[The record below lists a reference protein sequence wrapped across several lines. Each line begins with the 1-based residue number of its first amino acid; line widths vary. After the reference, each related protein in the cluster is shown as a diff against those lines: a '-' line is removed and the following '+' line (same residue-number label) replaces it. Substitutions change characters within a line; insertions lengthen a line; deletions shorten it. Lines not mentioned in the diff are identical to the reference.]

1 MSNLKTADRYAA
13 IKAQIAALE
22 ELLEPLK
29 KEIIESGKQ
38 RVEGELYAVEVSLS
52 ERTTLDPK
60 AVKLILSE
68 AQVKECSKVSLVTT
82 LKVKPLAPI
91 KLVA

>member
-1 MSNLKTADRYAA
+1 M
-13 IKAQIAALE
+13 
-22 ELLEPLK
+22 
-29 KEIIESGKQ
+29 
-38 RVEGELYAVEVSLS
+38 SLS